1 MRTIDDGRGASL
13 IQSRIRSADICLFML
28 TTLVLDGPD
37 TTDDKTLMAREKSAE
52 EVRNFNKPSRFFA
65 IVWMRTFF
73 GECKV
78 AGPPPVNISP
88 TVKDPPDASA
98 PTQEH
103 TKMNTENEVT
113 LNGDNYNRWKYSV
126 TIELKKRKLWSII
139 DGSREQTASS
149 SSGKKPDEKFEVDKY
164 SALSLITKS
173 LSDKYFSYIMHLED
187 PKAVWE
193 KLQSIFQNTSAANL
207 NMLASKYQQ
216 IEFGEEV
223 EQYFSLLRKSIS
235 DQKNLGVI
243 IHDSSAVA
251 KVMADAKK
259 TGKFDS
265 VCSYYKLSLTQPNF
279 SMSLDQAEQMILAM
293 SLEDEQTK
301 PKSSASLVSSN
312 NSNSKLS
319 KPKQSKKE
327 DDRCTHCKKS
337 GHKEDSCWFKYP
349 ELSPFG
355 QKHESVTLVNTKAG
369 DGQPWFVDTA
379 ASSHQTTKRSLL
391 YDVRQPSPDEQYV
404 GSSSGGKVKVELI
417 GKVRGKARIG
427 GKTTSVVLH
436 NVKYVPKGGFQPLLS
451 WGNAKQRE
459 DGPAGQSHRL
469 LQQKWPIHGGKEK
482 SKPVQHLYSLNFS
495 PEDHVTKPKTLVT
508 SKTSNTPTTSERAC
522 SEGEEGKGK
531 HKAGIPQNRKT
542 KLPSSTTQHYT
553 LIAVTSTKRVNNKTP
568 KDTKRIFGLGNTP
581 KLIIRSEYR
590 AASKPAITSIKT
602 AKSNKNKWTTTS
614 KQLDVKTK
622 ADKTVG
628 WHPKQD
634 PHRGPRSSSFSE

>member
-1 MRTIDDGRGASL
+1 
-13 IQSRIRSADICLFML
+13 
-28 TTLVLDGPD
+28 
-37 TTDDKTLMAREKSAE
+37 
-52 EVRNFNKPSRFFA
+52 
-65 IVWMRTFF
+65 
-73 GECKV
+73 
-78 AGPPPVNISP
+78 
-88 TVKDPPDASA
+88 
-98 PTQEH
+98 
-103 TKMNTENEVT
+103 MNTENEVT
-113 LNGDNYNRWKYSV
+113 LTGDNYNRWKYSV

-173 LSDKYFSYIMHLED
+173 LSDKYFGYIMHLED

-216 IEFGEEV
+216 IELGEEV
-223 EQYFSLLRKSIS
+223 EQYFSLLRKSIA

-259 TGKFDS
+259 TGRFDS
-265 VCSYYKLSLTQPNF
+265 VCSYYKLSLTQPTF

-312 NSNSKLS
+312 NNNSKLS

-355 QKHESVTLVNTKAG
+355 QKYESVTLVNTKAG

-427 GKTTSVVLH
+427 GKTTPVVLH
-436 NVKYVPKGGFQPLLS
+436 NVKYVPKGGFNLFSAGAMPSSVKMVLQ
-451 WGNAKQRE
+451 GNRIIFSNKNGPFMDAKKN
-459 DGPAGQSHRL
+459 QS
-469 LQQKWPIHGGKEK
+469 QY
-482 SKPVQHLYSLNFS
+482 SNLYSLNFS
-495 PEDHVTKPKTLVT
+495 PEDHFTKPKTLVT

-522 SEGEEGKGK
+522 SEGEEGKGER
-531 HKAGIPQNRKT
+531 KAGILQNRKT

-553 LIAVTSTKRVNNKTP
+553 LIAVTSTKRVNNKTGHNGRQHQP
-568 KDTKRIFGLGNTP
+568 RDTKRIFGLGNTP

-602 AKSNKNKWTTTS
+602 AKSNKNKWTTTL